1 MYVKTDL
8 GATPNRFPLAPR
20 LIPASMAT
28 KAREHTLQPRPVDH
42 AMGGTASAAS
52 PNVQHLP
59 NPQPSD
65 TADPMSSV
73 EATSH
78 AILARTV
85 SAPATATKRRNTER
99 TQADPAPRGK
109 GRLPYH
115 PTAQPKE
122 KLPEGNPVPS
132 FEKMFKGL
140 LQPTRPVGDAPSVPR
155 QLRNIATYSWL
166 NVLLLFVPVS
176 WAVVSKFLFSI
187 FGAPLI
193 NGVLLRTTLDANRW
207 QSHTACPI
215 RRNLFPCTSCSV
227 TLDGIG

>member
-1 MYVKTDL
+1 
-8 GATPNRFPLAPR
+8 
-20 LIPASMAT
+20 
-28 KAREHTLQPRPVDH
+28 
-42 AMGGTASAAS
+42 MGGTASAAS

-78 AILARTV
+78 TILGRTV

-115 PTAQPKE
+115 PTAQSKE
-122 KLPEGNPVPS
+122 KLPEGNPLPS
-132 FEKMFKGL
+132 FEKMFTGL
-140 LQPTRPVGDAPSVPR
+140 LQPPRPVGDAPSVLR
-155 QLRNIATYSWL
+155 QLRNIATHSWL
-166 NVLLLFVPVS
+166 NLLLLFVPVS
-176 WAVVSKFLFSI
+176 WAVVSNFFPVLSVQH
-187 FGAPLI
+187 
-193 NGVLLRTTLDANRW
+193 GVLLRTILDANRW

-215 RRNLFPCTSCSV
+215 RRNLFPCTSCSITV
-227 TLDGIG
+227 NGTGWPQPNENLGSSNANASSFRYHSYLAGSIPRWALY